1 MPGFDQPSFWQQPT
15 PKEDPTGRQEILSQ
29 SKAETSV
36 KANLES
42 VRSWNPDAVR
52 VLEQDFGI
60 RHFDRYP
67 LGVLQDMYLR
77 RNETGSYIT
86 VAVAVE
92 DHNGAM
98 ASKQRHYFETWQAAG
113 AECRLRIVECESEN
127 ELGQRLHQLN
137 QKYGQADSL
146 VLNAHGTSTSITLG
160 SGDEGVTTLTSVRST
175 LREFVKPDGEV
186 TLIACSTGSTSDD
199 APNLAE
205 TVSHGTGLRVNAPS
219 SVVWCRG
226 FGPYWRGNKL
236 SFAPVYG
243 GGDERS
249 FSKTSLRTRAKQLL
263 DEPVVTTSQAVN
275 KSESNEQPT
284 ESMLV
289 KA

>member
-1 MPGFDQPSFWQQPT
+1 MPGFDQPSFWQQPES
-15 PKEDPTGRQEILSQ
+15 KDDPAGHQELLSQ
-29 SKAETSV
+29 SKEENSL
-36 KANLES
+36 KASLES

-52 VLEQDFGI
+52 VLENDFGI
-60 RHFDRYP
+60 RHFNRYP

-77 RNETGSYIT
+77 RNESGSYIT
-86 VAVAVE
+86 IAVAVE

-98 ASKQRHYFETWQAAG
+98 ASQQRHYFETWQAAG

-137 QKYGQADSL
+137 QKYGQTDSL
-146 VLNAHGTSTSITLG
+146 VLDAHGTNASITLG
-160 SGDEGVTTLTSVRST
+160 SGAGGMTTLTSVQST
-175 LREFVKPDGEV
+175 LREFVKIDGEV

-205 TVSHGTGLRVNAPS
+205 AVSHGTGLRVNAPNG
-219 SVVWCRG
+219 VVSCRG

-249 FSKTSLRTRAKQLL
+249 FSKTSLRSRAKQLL
-263 DEPVVTTSQAVN
+263 DEPVVKTSQAVN
-275 KSESNEQPT
+275 KPEFNEQPT
-284 ESMLV
+284 ETTVV